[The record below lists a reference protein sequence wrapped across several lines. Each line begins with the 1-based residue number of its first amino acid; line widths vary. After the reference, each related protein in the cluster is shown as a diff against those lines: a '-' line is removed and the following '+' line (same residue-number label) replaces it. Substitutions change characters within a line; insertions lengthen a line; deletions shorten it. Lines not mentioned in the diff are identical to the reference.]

1 MAKKK
6 FVQIIEFESDNIDEA
21 IKNEQDYLKASEGKR
36 SSGRGLTCADRDNPG
51 RYFVIVEFP
60 SYEDAQKNNDM
71 AETKAFA
78 EKQMKLSKGEP
89 TFRNLDV
96 LFEGE

>member
-1 MAKKK
+1 MAK

-21 IKNEQDYLKASEGKR
+21 IKNEEEYLKASEGKR
-36 SSGRGLTCADRDNPG
+36 KSGRGITCVDRDSG

-60 SYEDAQKNNDM
+60 SYEDAQKNNDLP
-71 AETKAFA
+71 ETKAFA
-78 EKQMKLSKGEP
+78 EKQMKFSKGEP